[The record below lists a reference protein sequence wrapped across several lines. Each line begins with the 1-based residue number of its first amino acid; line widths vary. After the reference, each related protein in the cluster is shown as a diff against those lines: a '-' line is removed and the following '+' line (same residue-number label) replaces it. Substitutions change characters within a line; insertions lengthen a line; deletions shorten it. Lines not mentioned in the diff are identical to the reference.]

1 MSTFDHALLGSI
13 PPAVY
18 VHDSDLLEE
27 VSRILKPSA
36 GISIREPVV
45 REGKLLTV
53 IYFIK
58 IALLL
63 ILSACKYM
71 YNPME
76 HAITI
81 SVAYGL
87 YQFFILRFF
96 HSFLFSSYI
105 KSVNN
110 VTQTG
115 WAS

>member
-36 GISIREPVV
+36 GISIREPVI
-45 REGKLLTV
+45 REGTLLTV
-53 IYFIK
+53 TYFIK
-58 IALLL
+58 IALL
-63 ILSACKYM
+63 ILSACKYI
-71 YNPME
+71 YDPME

-81 SVAYGL
+81 RWHGL
-87 YQFFILRFF
+87 YWFFILRFF
-96 HSFLFSSYI
+96 RSFLFSSYI

-110 VTQTG
+110 VTQIG

>member
-36 GISIREPVV
+36 GISIKEPVV
-45 REGKLLTV
+45 REGTLLT
-53 IYFIK
+53 ITYFIK

-63 ILSACKYM
+63 ILSACKYI
-71 YNPME
+71 YDPME

-81 SVAYGL
+81 LVAWI
-87 YQFFILRFF
+87 ILV
-96 HSFLFSSYI
+96 LYI
-105 KSVNN
+105 KVLPFLPLLF
-110 VTQTG
+110 VH
-115 WAS
+115 